1 MGTANSQTNKSSDA
15 ENLLA
20 LPAGVEL
27 GQYRI
32 IRKLGQ
38 GGFGITYLAEI
49 IGSGEQV
56 VIKENLPTFCAMRD
70 RTTLQVTAT
79 NPNDELQEYA
89 EYLKRFVNEARL
101 LAQLNHPN
109 IVKVLGAFE
118 ALGSAYYVM
127 PWVGG
132 RELQKAAPAP
142 AAITEQWLLP
152 ILRTLLSTLEYLH
165 GKNIYHRDVKPANI
179 LLTEEGT
186 PVLIDFGTA
195 RAIISDR
202 SATHV
207 GSPGYSP
214 IEQMRSKGKRG
225 PWTDVYSL
233 GATCYRLI
241 TGERPPEAN
250 ERLAEEEDPLLP
262 LAPRAELRGRFSPAF
277 LATIDKALALRGKNR
292 WQTAAE
298 WLAALP
304 DSSPQTIDGKPI
316 SRSVSTACIMMN
328 EAEKE
333 NSRPWRQIK
342 EKIVR
347 LLKKWGCA
355 LIWAIVSFFLFL
367 LWLSEPTLPF
377 LIISIIFYALFPLIW
392 LRRRMSIAKAM
403 LYIARNITIL
413 YILAVILSYSNIYF
427 YTCSRSA
434 AKGYTTSLRFCLS
447 LPGTEY
453 NFTDSL
459 AYAAGNGH
467 AECVRLLLT
476 PPGIDVNK
484 DINLRYNDYVGYDY
498 DGDYYA
504 TPLHY
509 AARNGHAECVRH
521 LLAAPGIDVNKPS
534 RSYRNYYR
542 DDYRD
547 DNNPPLYVAV
557 AGGHTE
563 CAKLLLAAPDI
574 LVNKPNKDGRTPLY
588 IAAENTHTECVKLLL
603 AAPGIDTGMFTP
615 LSLAVIAN
623 DSDKLQQLLSEPGVD
638 VNKYAHHGRSLL
650 QWAARNGNAE
660 CVRILLATP
669 GIDVNKG
676 SPLRL
681 AEENGHA
688 ECARLIRAAGAA
700 E

>member
-179 LLTEEGT
+179 LLTEEST

-214 IEQMRSKGKRG
+214 IEQLRSKGKRG

-241 TGERPPEAN
+241 TGERPPEALD
-250 ERLAEEEDPLLP
+250 RMEEDDDPLLP

-298 WLAALP
+298 WLATLP
-304 DSSPQTIDGKPI
+304 DTSPQTIDGKPI

-333 NSRPWRQIK
+333 NSRPRRQIK

-355 LIWAIVSFFLFL
+355 LIWVIVSFFLFL
-367 LWLSEPTLPF
+367 LWLQEPTLPF
-377 LIISIIFYALFPLIW
+377 LIISIIFYSLFPLIW

-403 LYIARNITIL
+403 LYIARNIAIL
-413 YILAVILSYSNIYF
+413 YILAVILSYSEIYF
-427 YTCSRSA
+427 YTCRHSA
-434 AKGYTTSLRFCLS
+434 EKGYTTSLRFCLS

-459 AYAAGNGH
+459 AYAARNGH

-476 PPGIDVNK
+476 TPGIDVNK
-484 DINLRYNDYVGYDY
+484 DINFKRDN
-498 DGDYYA
+498 YYA
-504 TPLHY
+504 TPLHH

-521 LLAAPGIDVNKPS
+521 LLATPGIDVNKPS
-534 RSYRNYYR
+534 RGYGYYWA
-542 DDYRD
+542 DRD

-681 AEENGHA
+681 AEANGHA